1 MSKKEDSILLS
12 PKHGVNPSV
21 TRCICCGKDY
31 GVALL
36 GKLKNDEEAPRE
48 IFHGLC
54 NECKSVIE
62 SGGVMIIEVKDGEE
76 NKKTPYRTGRL
87 VGCSKDF
94 RERNNIKSP
103 IVYMVESDFK
113 EIFKDVEFK
122 KEEDVHSD

>member
-1 MSKKEDSILLS
+1 MSKEKDSILLS

-54 NECKSVIE
+54 NECNSVIE
-62 SGGVMIIEVKDGEE
+62 SGGVMIIEIKDGEE
-76 NKKTPYRTGRL
+76 GKKNPYY
-87 VGCSKDF
+87 SIMPF
-94 RERNNIKSP
+94 APINNSHISA
-103 IVYMVESDFK
+103 IYGDYVLSYNAGSSS
-113 EIFKDVEFK
+113 I
-122 KEEDVHSD
+122 SAS

>member
-1 MSKKEDSILLS
+1 MSKEKDSILLS
-12 PKHGVNPSV
+12 PKHGANPSV

-54 NECKSVIE
+54 NECNSVIE
-62 SGGVMIIEVKDGEE
+62 SGGVMIIEIKDGEE
-76 NKKTPYRTGRL
+76 GKKNPYRTGRL

-94 RERNNIKSP
+94 KERYSIKSP
-103 IVYMVESDFK
+103 IIFRVESDFK
-113 EIFKDVEFK
+113 KIFKDVEFK